1 MKKKHCKRR
10 QRRQVGVLGLGCEA
24 AAVSLTA
31 TTPAIASKT
40 PNERTQQ
47 AMVEA
52 INDEYRARALYG
64 AVLEKFG
71 EVRPFSN
78 IVQAENR
85 HVQRWQSLF
94 NQYGLPIPEDTF
106 AGNVEAPE
114 TLAAACEMG
123 VEAEIA
129 DAQMYERFLS
139 FVEEP
144 DLRAT
149 FTQLKQVSQN
159 NHKAAFERCVS
170 RHSGGDRQG
179 QHRGRRQGFCR
190 NGRNQS

>member
-10 QRRQVGVLGLGCEA
+10 QRRQVGVLGLGYEA

-31 TTPAIASKT
+31 TTPAIASEI

-85 HVQRWQSLF
+85 
-94 NQYGLPIPEDTF
+94 
-106 AGNVEAPE
+106 
-114 TLAAACEMG
+114 
-123 VEAEIA
+123 
-129 DAQMYERFLS
+129 
-139 FVEEP
+139 
-144 DLRAT
+144 
-149 FTQLKQVSQN
+149 
-159 NHKAAFERCVS
+159 
-170 RHSGGDRQG
+170 
-179 QHRGRRQGFCR
+179 
-190 NGRNQS
+190 

>member
-1 MKKKHCKRR
+1 MPTSAN
-10 QRRQVGVLGLGCEA
+10 E
-24 AAVSLTA
+24 
-31 TTPAIASKT
+31 T

-47 AMVEA
+47 AMTEA
-52 INDEYRARALYG
+52 INDEYRARAFYQ
-64 AVLEKFG
+64 AVIEKFG
-71 EVRPFSN
+71 AVRPFSN
-78 IVQAENR
+78 IVQAEDR

-123 VEAEIA
+123 IEAEIA
-129 DAQMYERFLS
+129 DAQMYERFLT

-149 FTQLKQVSQN
+149 FTQLQQVSQN
-159 NHKAAFERCVS
+159 NHKVAFERCARRLS
-170 RHSGGDRQG
+170 SGRQQG
-179 QHRGRRQGFCR
+179 QHHGQHHGHGQGSQGNRRNRRHQLL
-190 NGRNQS
+190 